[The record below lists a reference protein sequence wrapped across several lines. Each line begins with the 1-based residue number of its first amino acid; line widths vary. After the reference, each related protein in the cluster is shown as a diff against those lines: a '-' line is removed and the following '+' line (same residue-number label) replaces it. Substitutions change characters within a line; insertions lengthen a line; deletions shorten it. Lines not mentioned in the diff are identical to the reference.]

1 MTGQMHAMV
10 GLAVLIVNLIF
21 GVWALIVARRGG
33 AVSGLLT
40 GGIIAGLA
48 LLLLQILAG
57 FDLLG
62 RGLRPAGAG
71 LTIGH
76 AGGPIVALIV
86 AAALLLR
93 PGNRAARYATTA
105 LFTVLIALI
114 SYGIG
119 EMG

>member
-71 LTIGH
+71 LTIVH

-105 LFTVLIALI
+105 LFTTLIALI